1 MNKTFKDEHVD
12 ILISTLKSLF
22 DNSDEYVR
30 IGREG
35 YLESNVMIINPE
47 VNIIDPD
54 YDDNLNEQL
63 VEKMDGELI
72 IKETSNYVGIF
83 ELKNKAECIVM
94 CQYPNESGDEI
105 YFTFQIQK

>member
-1 MNKTFKDEHVD
+1 MNNSFKDEHVD

-30 IGREG
+30 INREG

-47 VNIIDPD
+47 VDITGAD

-72 IKETSNYVGIF
+72 IRGTSNYVGIF
-83 ELKNKAECIVM
+83 ELKNKAKIVM